1 MDDLLI
7 APGRPDPNERRIP
20 QFNSPTILLA
30 EVTFHPL
37 IVQQLDPAV
46 VKGIC
51 LSAGSPVSHSALI
64 ARELGIGWICQQGEK
79 LYAIQPEETL
89 TLDVK
94 TQRFNRQG

>member
-1 MDDLLI
+1 M
-7 APGRPDPNERRIP
+7 
-20 QFNSPTILLA
+20 
-30 EVTFHPL
+30 
-37 IVQQLDPAV
+37 
-46 VKGIC
+46 KGIC

-94 TQRFNRQG
+94 AQRFSHQG